1 MALQQP
7 TNITPSA
14 FAGVG
19 GAVFDATAGLNVSW
33 QVNGSPYML
42 AYRIVIQADDNA
54 STQLYTTGKVTL
66 SAPFYGVKANGDVAF
81 FAASP
86 IPASAL
92 ANASIANGGTYKMVI
107 TQWWGETDAESVTQ
121 TSASVIEAC
130 SPPTLAINTVPDPL
144 RARLY
149 TFTATYNQAEGDQIE
164 WVRWQFSDVSSGNK
178 LLGDTGNIYGTS
190 ELAYTYDGMF
200 TGNIYAVRAQV
211 GTQKGQTADSGWV
224 NVYPSYPISSPT
236 GDLVAV
242 QKCGWNGVNISWP
255 SARSTIGNASG
266 AYAITD
272 GVLALETGASVTWD
286 AVNESPLL
294 FAAPYSIV
302 WSGNPKDAANKTPL
316 FSLATT
322 TQELSLSMTSGGSG
336 LTAVLT
342 ADGETV
348 ATLPLSGDGIAA
360 NAGWTFILTPEKLYA
375 QYSNISIS
383 TWNTGVTLAQSA
395 IETVRMSGKQQ
406 CDYLWI
412 EKGTLPEE
420 TITAILSANSYAP
433 VWNEN
438 TYFMA
443 TFEDGLNAGNLDTTG
458 YSLYRLD
465 VATNEYTHLIDLAV
479 SQTGAIDYSAKNNH
493 EYSYQLWYTDATTYT
508 RSPMVSNTI
517 TPCRWNDILIAAKA
531 DETGAYHPQQVFA
544 FGCNVETSEEKNNN
558 SPSVQKNF
566 TRYPNWMPETTQY
579 RTGTLKALIGKV
591 DSTSNLYTDTAALA
605 DEIMEL
611 SNTDYVLFLRDRK
624 GNLRQIRPS
633 GPVGMKIEDK
643 WPNQAVTMNFPWVEV
658 GTMDGVSVVMTD
670 ADPLWP
676 YDEIL
681 DTTVYIDVATGE
693 LVWVHGDEYLAR
705 NRGSVLDIDVGGKL
719 IQEFTSTE
727 TAMAD
732 MYITQRNML
741 IAEQ

>member
-42 AYRIVIQADDNA
+42 AYRIVIQADGNA

-66 SAPFYGVKANGDVAF
+66 AAPFYGVKANGDVAF
-81 FAASP
+81 FAANK
-86 IPASAL
+86 ITASDL
-92 ANASIANGGTYKMVI
+92 AGAKITNGGTYKMVI
-107 TQWWGETDAESVTQ
+107 TQWWGATDEESVTQ
-121 TSASVIEAC
+121 SSASVIEAY
-130 SPPTLAINTVPDPL
+130 SPPNLTIDAIPDPL

-149 TFTATYNQAEGDQIE
+149 TFTASYSQAEGDQIE
-164 WVRWQFSDVSSGNK
+164 WVRWQFADQSSGNK
-178 LLGDTGNIYGTS
+178 MLNDTGNIYGTS

-200 TGNIYAVRAQV
+200 TGSIYAVRVQV

-224 NVYPSYPISSPT
+224 SVYPSYPISTQT

-255 SARSTIGNASG
+255 SARSTIGKANGEYSIENGVLTLGSG
-266 AYAITD
+266 AE
-272 GVLALETGASVTWD
+272 VSWETIND
-286 AVNESPLL
+286 NPLL
-294 FAAPYSIV
+294 LSAPYCVV
-302 WSGNPKDAANKTPL
+302 WAGNPKDSVNATPL
-316 FSLATT
+316 FSMATT
-322 TQELSLSMTSGGSG
+322 TQEISLSVTSDSGGLS
-336 LTAVLT
+336 AVFA

-348 ATLPLSGDGIAA
+348 ATLALSGEGVILDGNWVFMI
-360 NAGWTFILTPEKLYA
+360 TPEKFYA
-375 QYSNISIS
+375 KYDGDAIT
-383 TWNTGVTLAQSA
+383 TWNADIAHTQSA
-395 IETVRMSGKQQ
+395 IETIRLSGQQQ
-406 CDYLWI
+406 CDYLWV
-412 EKGTLPEE
+412 EKGQLSSE
-420 TITAILSANSYAP
+420 TINSILMTNHYEPA
-433 VWNEN
+433 WDEN

-465 VATNEYTHLIDLAV
+465 AETNEYTHLIDLAV

-508 RSPMVSNTI
+508 RSPMVSNPI

-531 DETGAYHPQQVFA
+531 DENGTYHPQQVFA

-558 SPSVQKNF
+558 NPGVQKNF
-566 TRYPNWMPETTQY
+566 TQYPSWMPETVRY

-591 DSTSNLYTDTAALA
+591 DSTTNLYTDTAAMA
-605 DEIMEL
+605 DEIMAL
-611 SNTDYVLFLRDRK
+611 SNTEYALFLRDRK
-624 GNLRQIRPS
+624 GNLRRIRPS
-633 GPVGMKIEDK
+633 GPIGMKIEDK
-643 WPNQAVTMNFPWVEV
+643 WPNQAVTMDFPWVEV
-658 GTMDGVSVVMTD
+658 GAMDGIGVVMTD
-670 ADPLWP
+670 EDPLWP
-676 YDEIL
+676 YDAIL

-693 LVWVHGDEYLAR
+693 LMWVHEDDYLEK
-705 NRGSVLDIDVGGKL
+705 NRGSVLTIDTGSKL
-719 IQEFTSTE
+719 IQDFDSTE

-732 MYITQRNML
+732 MYITKQNLL